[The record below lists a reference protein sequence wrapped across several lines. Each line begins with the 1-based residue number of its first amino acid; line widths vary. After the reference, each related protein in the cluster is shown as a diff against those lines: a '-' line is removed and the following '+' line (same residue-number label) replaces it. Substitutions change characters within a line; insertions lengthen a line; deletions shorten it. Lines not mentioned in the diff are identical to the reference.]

1 MINIADIQALI
12 AFAVKNNKQGLIQAM
27 NSSGYPVSSTISD
40 AYLFNEVAKVGDK
53 SKKKLKNIL
62 AKVPV
67 DKSKLTEQQA
77 RNLAI
82 KYKEFNPNAKWNWN
96 NIGQSIGDFLSGTT
110 VINSNP
116 NITTQTKTPVLPA
129 WVVPTTAIT
138 GMAVIAFLFARNVK
152 NALGASIAIG
162 IVTIGVILY
171 GTFAKKESIASSG
184 GGGIQ
189 TVHNGALGWLQG
201 ILDGFSLNVVGT

>member
-1 MINIADIQALI
+1 MINIADLQAFI

-27 NSSGYPVSSTISD
+27 NSSGYPVSPNISD

-53 SKKKLKNIL
+53 SIKRLKNVL
-62 AKVPV
+62 AKVTI
-67 DKSKLTEQQA
+67 DTSKLTEQQA

-82 KYKEFNPNAKWNWN
+82 KYKDFNPNAKWNWN

-110 VINSNP
+110 VVNSNP
-116 NITTQTKTPVLPA
+116 NITTQTSTPVLPA
-129 WVVPTTAIT
+129 WVVPTTAIA
-138 GMAVIAFLFARNVK
+138 GMSIIAFLFARNVK

-189 TVHNGALGWLQG
+189 TVHNGALGWLDG
-201 ILDGFSLNVVGT
+201 ILDGLHLSIAG